1 MIWIDRRHLLNN
13 LQVAKMK
20 SIYVPLVCLML
31 VSCGSALTSAERY
44 ANMSTAVLCEYVF
57 NTQLQFDSN
66 VPAYLS
72 EVSRRGESCE
82 DHQ

>member
-1 MIWIDRRHLLNN
+1 
-13 LQVAKMK
+13 
-20 SIYVPLVCLML
+20 
-31 VSCGSALTSAERY
+31 
-44 ANMSTAVLCEYVF
+44 MSTAVLCEYVF